1 MAVNLHIGEVS
12 KPIGLSVGES
22 SGVQMEVHGEF
33 IGGGGEEFEGA
44 YEYNPSESE
53 QVILIDGKVA
63 TDDITI
69 HAVPS
74 DYVGSNIPV
83 RSSSDVTVSGDT
95 VTTPGGYYADEVQK
109 TVESGSATT
118 PTGSF
123 EQNPTIT
130 VDGNG
135 LITAS
140 YSKTESIT
148 PIVSEGYVTSGAAGN
163 ITFAGTA
170 TQQMTKR
177 TSSDLTASGNT
188 VTAPAGYYPS
198 SASKA
203 VASGSAT
210 TPSTNITANPS
221 ISVSNTGLI
230 SASVS
235 ASQSVTPSV
244 SAGYVSSGTAGTVS
258 VSGSNTEQLETQ
270 GGSTI
275 TPTTSEQTA
284 VPAGTFVTGDVKVS
298 AMPNGV
304 RGTRTNRQNWTST
317 KSVYTIEYPDATN
330 GYYPGSTVAAPGS
343 IELTRQTETV
353 TPTESQQVVTPT
365 NSYHFLEKVTVDA
378 ISSTYVGSGI
388 TQRDS
393 TDLSASGAT
402 VSVPGGYYASN
413 ATKAVSSGTEG
424 TPTATKGTV
433 SSNSVAVTPSV
444 TNTAGYVSGGTH
456 NGTPVTVSASELVS
470 GSQTL
475 TSNNTYDVTNLA
487 SVTVAVPGSSPS
499 LQNKSKS
506 YTPTESAQSETISA
520 DVGYDGLDEVSVSVG
535 AISSTYVGSGITQRT
550 SSDLSASGD
559 TVTAPAGYYASSA
572 SKAVASG
579 TVALPTALASS
590 GGATV
595 TSNGTEITLNKSM
608 SLMASVTT
616 PGYVS
621 SIPASTADVT
631 LRATDANFL
640 AENIKSGVTLFG
652 KAGSYTGGG
661 GGGLTLISTTS
672 IGSLSTTSTSGTDT
686 TKSISLASSTGW
698 SSYDLLLVD
707 VSVNTQT
714 NGRHTSTVST
724 IYITHQSS
732 YGTPS
737 NYAVGGNKWNS
748 KKSSS
753 GTATTRQST
762 TAYGIYANSVSV
774 SSGTMSIPLYMKYNN
789 NNTGTINGTYTA
801 RIYGVKLYELIGG

>member
-1 MAVNLHIGEVS
+1 MAVNLHLQVVDDS
-12 KPIGLSVGES
+12 KPIGLSVSEP

-33 IGGGGEEFEGA
+33 IGGGGEEFEGP

-53 QVILIDGKVA
+53 QTVPIDRKVA

-74 DYVGSNIPV
+74 DYVGSDIPV
-83 RSSSDVTVSGDT
+83 RSASDVTVSGDT
-95 VTTPGGYYADEVQK
+95 VTHPGGYYADEVQK
-109 TVESGSATT
+109 TVASGSATT

-123 EQNPTIT
+123 EQNPNIT

-148 PIVSEGYVTSGAAGN
+148 PIVSPGWIDSGTAGN

-177 TSSDLTASGNT
+177 TPSDLTAIGDT

-203 VASGSAT
+203 VASGSAS
-210 TPSTNITANPS
+210 TPATNITANPS
-221 ISVSNTGLI
+221 ISVDSDGLI

-235 ASQSVTPSV
+235 ASQSVTPTV
-244 SAGYVSSGTAGTVS
+244 SEGYVSSGTAGTIS
-258 VSGSNTEQLETQ
+258 VSGSNTEQLDTQ
-270 GGSTI
+270 GATTI

-284 VPAGTFVTGDVKVS
+284 VAAGKFTTGAVKVS

-304 RGTRTNRQNWTST
+304 RGNRVTRQNWTST

-365 NSYHFLEKVTVDA
+365 NSYYFLEKVTVGA
-378 ISSTYVGSGI
+378 IDSNYVGSGVA
-388 TQRDS
+388 QRDS

-402 VSVPGGYYASN
+402 VSVPSGYYASN
-413 ATKAVSSGTEG
+413 ASKAVQSGTEG

-433 SSNSVAVTPSV
+433 SSHSVTVTPSV

-456 NGTPVTVSASELVS
+456 TGTPVTVSASELVS
-470 GSQTL
+470 GSQNITV
-475 TSNNTYDVTNLA
+475 NDTYDVTNLA
-487 SVTVAVPGSSPS
+487 SVTVAVPGSTPS
-499 LQNKSKS
+499 LQAKTNID
-506 YTPTESAQSETISA
+506 PTTSSQTISPDA
-520 DVGYDGLDEVSVSVG
+520 GYDGLSSVQIN
-535 AISSTYVGSGITQRT
+535 AM
-550 SSDLSASGD
+550 
-559 TVTAPAGYYASSA
+559 P
-572 SKAVASG
+572 SG

-595 TSNGTEITLNKSM
+595 TSSGTEITLNKSM
-608 SLMASVTT
+608 SIMANVTT

-621 SIPASTADVT
+621 SVPSSTADVT

-661 GGGLTLISTTS
+661 GSGKNAQIASGVGRVQSTSYTDVGL
-672 IGSLSTTSTSGTDT
+672 SLTVSKAGTYDVYWCGYRSSTSGTSGSWLYKNGTAQGSAQTSFDAT
-686 TKSISLASSTGW
+686 YPNCQNIHLSNVSLA
-698 SSYDLLLVD
+698 VND
-707 VSVNTQT
+707 VLTVRARSRGT
-714 NGRHTSTVST
+714 NYSMAVFNLT
-724 IYITHQSS
+724 IIE
-732 YGTPS
+732 
-737 NYAVGGNKWNS
+737 A
-748 KKSSS
+748 
-753 GTATTRQST
+753 
-762 TAYGIYANSVSV
+762 
-774 SSGTMSIPLYMKYNN
+774 
-789 NNTGTINGTYTA
+789 
-801 RIYGVKLYELIGG
+801 

>member
-1 MAVNLHIGEVS
+1 MAVNLHLRIADES
-12 KPIGLSVGES
+12 KPIGLSVSEP

-33 IGGGGEEFEGA
+33 IGGGGEEFEGP

-53 QVILIDGKVA
+53 QTIPIDSKVA

-74 DYVGSNIPV
+74 DYVGSDIPV
-83 RSSSDVTVSGDT
+83 RSSSDVVVSDDT

-109 TVESGSATT
+109 TVASGSATT

-123 EQNPTIT
+123 EQNPNIT

-148 PIVSEGYVTSGAAGN
+148 PIVSPGWVDSGTAGN

-177 TSSDLTASGNT
+177 TSEDLTASGDT

-203 VASGSAT
+203 VASGSAS
-210 TPSTNITANPS
+210 TPATSITANPS
-221 ISVSNTGLI
+221 ISVDSDGLI

-235 ASQSVTPSV
+235 ASQSVTPTV
-244 SAGYVSSGTAGTVS
+244 SEGYVSSGTAGTVS
-258 VSGSNTEQLETQ
+258 VSGSNTSQLDTQ
-270 GGSTI
+270 GATTI

-284 VPAGTFVTGDVKVS
+284 VAAGKFTTGAVKVS

-304 RGTRTNRQNWTST
+304 RGSRTNRQNWTST
-317 KSVYTIEYPDATN
+317 KSVYTIEYPNATD

-365 NSYHFLEKVTVDA
+365 NSFHFLEKVTVDP

-402 VSVPGGYYASN
+402 VSVPSGYYASN
-413 ATKAVSSGTEG
+413 ESKAVSNGTEG

-433 SSNSVAVTPSV
+433 SSHSVAVTPSV

-456 NGTPVTVSASELVS
+456 TGTPVTVSASELVS
-470 GSQTL
+470 GSQNITV
-475 TSNNTYDVTNLA
+475 NDTYDVTNLA
-487 SVTVAVPGSSPS
+487 SVTVAVPGG
-499 LQNKSKS
+499 
-506 YTPTESAQSETISA
+506 TPTLQAKTNIDPTTSSQTISPDA
-520 DVGYDGLDEVSVSVG
+520 GYDGLSSVQINAMPSG
-535 AISSTYVGSGITQRT
+535 A
-550 SSDLSASGD
+550 
-559 TVTAPAGYYASSA
+559 
-572 SKAVASG
+572 
-579 TVALPTALASS
+579 VALPTALASS

-595 TSNGTEITLNKSM
+595 TSNGTEITLSKSM
-608 SLMASVTT
+608 SIMASVPT

-621 SIPASTADVT
+621 SVPSSTADVT

-661 GGGLTLISTTS
+661 GGSGLTLLKTYAM
-672 IGSLSTTSTSGTDT
+672 GSLSTSSTSAVDT
-686 TKSISLASSTGW
+686 GKSTTLTGYND
-698 SSYDLLLVD
+698 YDVLVVD
-707 VSVNTQT
+707 VSVDTMT
-714 NGRHTSTVST
+714 NGRHTSTVTMVYLTGST
-724 IYITHQSS
+724 TVTTKNTH
-732 YGTPS
+732 T
-737 NYAVGGNKWNS
+737 VGSNKWNS
-748 KKSSS
+748 KLSSS
-753 GTATTRQST
+753 GIGSTRQST
-762 TAYGIYANSVSV
+762 SAYGVYVNAATVSETTMTLTFYYRYNS
-774 SSGTMSIPLYMKYNN
+774 NH
-789 NNTGTINGTYTA
+789 TGTINGSYTA
-801 RIYGVKLYELIGG
+801 RIYGLKLYDLIGG